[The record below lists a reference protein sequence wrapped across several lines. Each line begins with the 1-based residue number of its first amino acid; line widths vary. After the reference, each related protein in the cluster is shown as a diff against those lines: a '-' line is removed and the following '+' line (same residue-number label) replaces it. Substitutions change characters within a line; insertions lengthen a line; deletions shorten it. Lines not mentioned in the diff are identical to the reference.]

1 MIDCAE
7 RHPFTNRIYL
17 WLAAVVPTGSVVV
30 AEAPRISRIRD
41 GTIGEALAVLRLRV
55 IVRGGM
61 RMWAAIEGHVEA
73 LRKASRDAM
82 RH

>member
-7 RHPFTNRIYL
+7 RYPSTDRIYL
-17 WLAAVVPTGSVVV
+17 WLAAVVSTGSVAV

-61 RMWAAIEGHVEA
+61 RMWTTIVGHVEA